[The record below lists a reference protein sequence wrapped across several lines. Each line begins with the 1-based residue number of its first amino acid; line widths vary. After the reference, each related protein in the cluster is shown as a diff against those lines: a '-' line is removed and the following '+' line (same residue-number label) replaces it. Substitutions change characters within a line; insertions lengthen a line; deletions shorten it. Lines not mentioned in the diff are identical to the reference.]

1 MTPPQDLD
9 CSKLLTQLAA
19 RYGSYEGAWA
29 APLDG
34 GDLLRYTLAAVLRA
48 IADPWPADRVKMAV
62 LTIIF
67 PRTIVLTSPIASE
80 YNRLM
85 GRPDYIRTA
94 SEPVGDWVLTFR
106 RAHSHEILSITED
119 GLWRAGADVN
129 DAPHKGLDARARFV
143 VACMGHA
150 LAPMPADEKAP

>member
-9 CSKLLTQLAA
+9 CSKLLTELSA

-34 GDLLRYTLAAVLRA
+34 SDLLRYTLAAVLRA
-48 IADPWPADRVKMAV
+48 IAEPWPADRVRMAV
-62 LTIIF
+62 VAIIF
-67 PRTIVLTSPIASE
+67 PTTIVLPLPIAVE
-80 YNRLM
+80 YKRLM
-85 GRPDYIRTA
+85 GRPDYIRKS

-119 GLWRAGADVN
+119 GLWRTGADVN

-143 VACMGHA
+143 VACMGHT
-150 LAPMPADEKAP
+150 LAPMSADEKNP

>member
-19 RYGSYEGAWA
+19 RYGTYEGAWA

-34 GDLLRYTLAAVLRA
+34 SDLLRYTLAAVLRA
-48 IADPWPADRVKMAV
+48 IAEPWPADRVKMAV

-67 PRTIVLTSPIASE
+67 PRTIVLTPPIASK
-80 YNRLM
+80 YSRLM
-85 GRPDYIRTA
+85 GIPDYTRKV

-106 RAHSHEILSITED
+106 RAHSHKILSITGD
-119 GLWRAGADVN
+119 GLWRAGADVD
-129 DAPHKGLDARARFV
+129 DAPHGGLDARARFV

-150 LAPMPADEKAP
+150 LAPLPTDEKTL